1 MSNETAIKYIE
12 PRMNNGKYS
21 NEQLVARIRAGENE
35 AEYMLSLWQQNQ
47 GFIHKMAVRYSG
59 FAEIEDLKQEAYM
72 GLCAAVE
79 HYDENKGVPFV
90 NYAGFWIK
98 QIMQRYIDNCGS
110 VVRIPVGAREEIQ
123 KYRRVSSEYRKYY
136 GREASEHEM
145 SAFLGVS
152 REKIE
157 QIKENIR
164 KAQIKSISEPIDGEE
179 ELSIAD
185 TIAADINIE
194 EDIAMQL
201 DTAAM
206 SKELWTAVDLLPE
219 EQSEVIRQ
227 RYKERKTMQEAG
239 ESIGISA
246 STVRSIESKAMR
258 TLRLPHRCGKLK
270 RYFEEYLSAAPIHHV
285 GVESFKR
292 TWTSEVE
299 REALGW

>member
-1 MSNETAIKYIE
+1 
-12 PRMNNGKYS
+12 
-21 NEQLVARIRAGENE
+21 
-35 AEYMLSLWQQNQ
+35 
-47 GFIHKMAVRYSG
+47 
-59 FAEIEDLKQEAYM
+59 
-72 GLCAAVE
+72 
-79 HYDENKGVPFV
+79 
-90 NYAGFWIK
+90 
-98 QIMQRYIDNCGS
+98 
-110 VVRIPVGAREEIQ
+110 
-123 KYRRVSSEYRKYY
+123 
-136 GREASEHEM
+136 M

-152 REKIE
+152 REKLA

-164 KAQIKSISEPIDGEE
+164 KAQIKSISEPIGGEE

-206 SKELWTAVDLLPE
+206 SKELWTAVDLLPG

-227 RYKERKTMQEAG
+227 RYKEHKTLQEAG
-239 ESIGISA
+239 DSIGISA
-246 STVRSIESKAMR
+246 SAVRSIESKAMR